1 MTGIADIRKLL
12 DTKKISCAE
21 LTKTY
26 MDTAKRENVELNAFI
41 SFTEETA
48 VAAAR
53 RVDEKLAKGEN
64 ISPLAG
70 VPFIMKDSISTEGIA
85 TTCASKMLENYV
97 PIYNADT
104 WDKLQ
109 DAGAV
114 LLGKGNLDEFAM
126 GSTTETSYFGSA
138 KNPRDLS
145 RVPGGSSGGC
155 AAAVGGALSV
165 FGIGSDTGGSVRQPA
180 AYCGVVGLKP
190 TYGTVSRY
198 GLLSYASSLDQ
209 TGVLAV
215 NVRDTALVLDTISG
229 RDERDM
235 TSRATE
241 KVSDKLTGNMCG
253 KKIGIPR
260 AFYEGLASDVE
271 VHLRDM
277 AKTYEKLGATLV
289 EVDFPLLKETV
300 PAYYIVA
307 CAEASS
313 NLGRFDGLRFGHHAE
328 GTSSLDEF
336 ICKTRTEGF
345 GPEVRRR
352 LMIGTYVLSAG
363 YYDAYYNKAKK
374 LCRGISSALSKLLG
388 EVDMLLTPTS
398 PTTAIPFGLDRT
410 PVEAYMSDICTVPVN
425 VAGVPALSIP
435 CGFDADGLPVG
446 AQLIGRKFREVEILD
461 AALAFENE
469 TGGEFVRPAKGGVSL

>member
-1 MTGIADIRKLL
+1 MTGIADIRKML
-12 DTKKISCAE
+12 DTKQISCTE

-26 MDTAKRENVELNAFI
+26 MDAAKRENTELNAFI

-48 VAAAR
+48 EKAAR
-53 RVDEKLAKGEN
+53 SVDEKLAKGEST
-64 ISPLAG
+64 SPLAG
-70 VPFIMKDSISTEGIA
+70 VPFIMKDSISTEGLA
-85 TTCASKMLENYV
+85 TTCASKMLANYV
-97 PIYNADT
+97 PFYNADT

-126 GSTTETSYFGSA
+126 GSTTETSFFGPT
-138 KNPRDLS
+138 KNPRDTA

-190 TYGTVSRY
+190 TYGTVSRF

-229 RDERDM
+229 YDKRDM

-241 KVSDKLTGNMCG
+241 KVSDKLTGSVKG

-260 AFYEGLASDVE
+260 AFYEELSSDVE
-271 VHLRDM
+271 ASLLEM
-277 AKTYEKLGATLV
+277 AKTYEKLGATV
-289 EVDFPLLKETV
+289 VDVDFPLLKETV

-328 GTSSLDEF
+328 GTTSLEEF

-363 YYDAYYNKAKK
+363 YYDAYYNKAKL
-374 LCRGISSALSKLLG
+374 LCRGVSSALSKLLS

-398 PTTAIPFGLDRT
+398 PTTAIPFGLNRT
-410 PVEAYMSDICTVPVN
+410 PVESYMADICTVPVN

-435 CGFDADGLPVG
+435 CGIDKDGLPIG
-446 AQLIGRKFREVEILD
+446 AQLIGGKFRELSILD

-469 TGGEFVRPAKGGVSL
+469 TGGEYVMSAKGGVSL